1 MPCSSAWFDRSR
13 PLGAALSRLSSRTGL
28 CGHVLAVMALV
39 TGSIG
44 QANAADPVP
53 PAVAAA
59 PAAVA
64 VASITLD
71 ELLGRFAG
79 MSGLQAVF
87 REEKRMAL
95 LAAPLVNEG
104 TIYFVPN
111 GKRSRLARHTTKPA
125 RSVVLIDGSALKL
138 ADDAGREEI
147 ALDKSP
153 AVRLF
158 VDSFVRIFAGD
169 REALATMYAME
180 LQAAGQRWT
189 LKLKPKVAPLDKLI
203 ERVEIAGDGV
213 VIATMRV
220 VEIGGDESVTTFSA
234 VDPRRKF
241 TAEELTA
248 LFSLPPKPAAP
259 AVAGG

>member
-1 MPCSSAWFDRSR
+1 MS
-13 PLGAALSRLSSRTGL
+13 LLSLRTGPF
-28 CGHVLAVMALV
+28 GHVLAVVVVM

-44 QANAADPVP
+44 QAGATDPLP
-53 PAVAAA
+53 VAAA
-59 PAAVA
+59 PVPAAL
-64 VASITLD
+64 TL
-71 ELLGRFAG
+71 EQLLGRFAG
-79 MSGLQAVF
+79 MSGLQAAF

-111 GKRSRLARHTTKPA
+111 GKKSRLARHTAKPA
-125 RSVVLIDGSALKL
+125 RSVVVIDGSALRM

-169 REALATMYAME
+169 GEALATMYAME
-180 LQAAGQRWT
+180 LKSEGQRWT
-189 LKLKPKVAPLDKLI
+189 LKLKPKLAPLDKLI
-203 ERVEIAGDGV
+203 ERVEIAGEGI

-220 VEIGGDESVTTFSA
+220 VEIGGDEAVTTFSA
-234 VDPRRKF
+234 VDPQRKF
-241 TAEELTA
+241 TAEEQTT

-259 AVAGG
+259 PPAGR

>member
-1 MPCSSAWFDRSR
+1 MLCSSAWCSSPSSPARK
-13 PLGAALSRLSSRTGL
+13 RLSVGTGL
-28 CGHVLAVMALV
+28 FAHVLTAMVFL
-39 TGSIG
+39 TGPIG
-44 QANAADPVP
+44 QANAAEPLP
-53 PAVAAA
+53 ITVAA
-59 PAAVA
+59 PV

-71 ELLGRFAG
+71 QLLGQFAG
-79 MSGLQAVF
+79 MSGLQASF

-111 GKRSRLARHTTKPA
+111 GKKPRLARHTAKPA
-125 RSVVLIDGSALKL
+125 RSVVVIDGSALKL

-158 VDSFVRIFAGD
+158 VDSFVKIFAGD
-169 REALATMYAME
+169 REALATMYAMD
-180 LQAAGQRWT
+180 LQAEGQRWT
-189 LKLKPKVAPLDKLI
+189 LKLKPKLAPLDKLI

-220 VEIGGDESVTTFSA
+220 VEVGGDEAVTTFSA
-234 VDPRRKF
+234 VDAQRKF
-241 TAEELTA
+241 SAEELGS
-248 LFSLPPKPAAP
+248 LFSLPPKPAAAPP
-259 AVAGG
+259 AAR